1 MQSKSNTPHA
11 IISINCLTE
20 AIGWRAFLFCFPTM
34 CLFFPQVALFAAVF
48 IRAHSE
54 LSFCLFHFY
63 CFTFSFVSLSIPA
76 FTLSCA
82 QKLYKYRRIVNRVS
96 FLEKLNPNSI
106 LLIRFFRK
114 IFIDMK
120 NLVRIKWK
128 CSFNFVVKSSQRPN
142 FPDFLFFVRKFQIV
156 NK

>member
-1 MQSKSNTPHA
+1 MVVTKKMVKLMVVYAVKVQHSTCNN
-11 IISINCLTE
+11 SINCLTE

-106 LLIRFFRK
+106 LLIRFFLKYIYRYEK
-114 IFIDMK
+114 FSKDKMK
-120 NLVRIKWK
+120 M
-128 CSFNFVVKSSQRPN
+128 
-142 FPDFLFFVRKFQIV
+142 
-156 NK
+156 